1 MNNPEGD
8 AMHPAGIVIWIP
20 FMVLLCACTHDLE
33 FDNRMMDH
41 LPRGAPEDADMRL
54 FHDSIGWHH
63 QMFEQEALFRTI
75 GP

>member
-1 MNNPEGD
+1 M
-8 AMHPAGIVIWIP
+8 M
-20 FMVLLCACTHDLE
+20 LLCACTHDLE

-41 LPRGAPEDADMRL
+41 LLCGAREDADMRL